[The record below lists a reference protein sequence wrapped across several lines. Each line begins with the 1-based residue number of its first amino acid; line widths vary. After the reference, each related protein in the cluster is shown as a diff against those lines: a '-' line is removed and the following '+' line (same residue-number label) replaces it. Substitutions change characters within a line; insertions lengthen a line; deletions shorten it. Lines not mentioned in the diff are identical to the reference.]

1 MKAGKMHKAAS
12 QQKKKM
18 KNRPVMPRTAGLTSL
33 SVMSQ
38 KLTKAGIDP
47 SRIMERAQ
55 LIAKARGAERKRKR
69 DEDDE
74 MEVDEQQDGAE
85 EDWMDVDDDAQPRKR
100 QKINGGAAQVVP
112 HGKRQPKTD
121 RTTIGMRDATVCSSL
136 PLLHLTIAHL
146 LYSKSPR
153 RSNFVTWASDP
164 GICTPKPASLTVLF
178 VSRWYVIH

>member
-1 MKAGKMHKAAS
+1 MHKTLS

-33 SVMSQ
+33 STMTE

-47 SRIMERAQ
+47 SRIVERAQ

-69 DEDDE
+69 EDDNE
-74 MEVDEQQDGAE
+74 MEVDDPKEGSE

-112 HGKRQPKTD
+112 HDKRQPRSD
-121 RTTIGMRDATVCSSL
+121 RTTIGMRDATVGL
-136 PLLHLTIAHL
+136 RFNPLCLQFLTLCTANIKGDQTTQLGSATAK
-146 LYSKSPR
+146 YACQSR
-153 RSNFVTWASDP
+153 RVGSCHTCQDGV
-164 GICTPKPASLTVLF
+164 
-178 VSRWYVIH
+178 